1 MPVGTLATVKGIS
14 TEQLAQTGAQM
25 VLSNTYH
32 LHLQPGEA
40 VVSEAGGLHRFMGWN
55 GPMLTDSGGFQ
66 VFSLGDLNRIDD
78 RGVVFRNPRDGRTI
92 DMTPENAT
100 DIQMD
105 GTGRLLLPA
114 PLREYALMEKK
125 LVLLGQINKI
135 EIWSESHW
143 LSRREQLI
151 AVKDESGEGD
161 QPDFLETLS
170 L

>member
-1 MPVGTLATVKGIS
+1 WNDVERKI
-14 TEQLAQTGAQM
+14 
-25 VLSNTYH
+25 
-32 LHLQPGEA
+32 EA
-40 VVSEAGGLHRFMGWN
+40 LPTFNKAAR
-55 GPMLTDSGGFQ
+55 
-66 VFSLGDLNRIDD
+66 RIQ
-78 RGVVFRNPRDGRTI
+78 RLLIGH
-92 DMTPENAT
+92 AT

-105 GTGRLLLPA
+105 GSGRLLLPA

-151 AVKDESGEGD
+151 AVKDESSEED
-161 QPDFLETLS
+161 QPDFLEPLS

>member
-1 MPVGTLATVKGIS
+1 MFRGVSYVTIDAKGRMAVPVRYR
-14 TEQLAQTGAQM
+14 EQLSQ
-25 VLSNTYH
+25 LCN
-32 LHLQPGEA
+32 GE
-40 VVSEAGGLHRFMGWN
+40 VV
-55 GPMLTDSGGFQ
+55 
-66 VFSLGDLNRIDD
+66 V
-78 RGVVFRNPRDGRTI
+78 TI
-92 DMTPENAT
+92 DTEENCLMLYPLPAWNDVERKIEALPTFNKAARRIQRLLIGHAT
-100 DIQMD
+100 YIQMD
-105 GTGRLLLPA
+105 RSGRLLLPA

-151 AVKDESGEGD
+151 AVKDKSSEGD

>member
-1 MPVGTLATVKGIS
+1 MFRGVSYVTMDAKGRMAVPVRYR
-14 TEQLAQTGAQM
+14 EQLSQ
-25 VLSNTYH
+25 LCS
-32 LHLQPGEA
+32 GE
-40 VVSEAGGLHRFMGWN
+40 VV
-55 GPMLTDSGGFQ
+55 
-66 VFSLGDLNRIDD
+66 V
-78 RGVVFRNPRDGRTI
+78 TI
-92 DMTPENAT
+92 DTEENCLMLYPLPAWNDVERKIEALPTFNKAARRIQRLLIGHAT

-105 GTGRLLLPA
+105 GSGRLLLPA

-151 AVKDESGEGD
+151 AVKDESGEED

>member
-1 MPVGTLATVKGIS
+1 MFRGVSYVTIDAKGRMSVPVRYR
-14 TEQLAQTGAQM
+14 EQLSQ
-25 VLSNTYH
+25 LCN
-32 LHLQPGEA
+32 GE
-40 VVSEAGGLHRFMGWN
+40 VV
-55 GPMLTDSGGFQ
+55 
-66 VFSLGDLNRIDD
+66 V
-78 RGVVFRNPRDGRTI
+78 TI
-92 DMTPENAT
+92 DSEENCLMLYPLPVWNDVERKIEALPTFNKAARRIQRLLIGHAT

-151 AVKDESGEGD
+151 AVKDESSEGD

>member
-1 MPVGTLATVKGIS
+1 MFRGVSYVTIDTKGRMSVPVRYR
-14 TEQLAQTGAQM
+14 EQLSQ
-25 VLSNTYH
+25 LCN
-32 LHLQPGEA
+32 GE
-40 VVSEAGGLHRFMGWN
+40 VV
-55 GPMLTDSGGFQ
+55 
-66 VFSLGDLNRIDD
+66 V
-78 RGVVFRNPRDGRTI
+78 TI
-92 DMTPENAT
+92 DTEENCLMLYPLPAWNDVERKIEALPTFNKAARRIQRLLIGHAT

-105 GTGRLLLPA
+105 GSGRLLLPA

-151 AVKDESGEGD
+151 AVKDESSEGD

>member
-1 MPVGTLATVKGIS
+1 MFRGVSYVTIDAKGRMSVPVRYR
-14 TEQLAQTGAQM
+14 EQL
-25 VLSNTYH
+25 SH
-32 LHLQPGEA
+32 LCNGE
-40 VVSEAGGLHRFMGWN
+40 VV
-55 GPMLTDSGGFQ
+55 
-66 VFSLGDLNRIDD
+66 V
-78 RGVVFRNPRDGRTI
+78 TI
-92 DMTPENAT
+92 DTEENCLMLYPLPAWNDVERKIEALPTFNKAARRIQRLLIGHAT

-105 GTGRLLLPA
+105 GSGRLLLPA

-151 AVKDESGEGD
+151 AVKDESSEGD

-170 L
+170 F

>member
-1 MPVGTLATVKGIS
+1 MFRGVSYVTIDAKGRMAVPVRYR
-14 TEQLAQTGAQM
+14 EQLSQ
-25 VLSNTYH
+25 LCN
-32 LHLQPGEA
+32 GE
-40 VVSEAGGLHRFMGWN
+40 VV
-55 GPMLTDSGGFQ
+55 
-66 VFSLGDLNRIDD
+66 V
-78 RGVVFRNPRDGRTI
+78 TI
-92 DMTPENAT
+92 DTEENCLMLYPLPAWNDVERKIEALPTFNKAARRIQRLLIGHAT

-105 GTGRLLLPA
+105 RSGRLLLPA

-151 AVKDESGEGD
+151 AVKDESSEED

>member
-1 MPVGTLATVKGIS
+1 MFRGVSYVTIDAKGRMAVPVRYR
-14 TEQLAQTGAQM
+14 EQLSQ
-25 VLSNTYH
+25 LCN
-32 LHLQPGEA
+32 GE
-40 VVSEAGGLHRFMGWN
+40 VV
-55 GPMLTDSGGFQ
+55 
-66 VFSLGDLNRIDD
+66 V
-78 RGVVFRNPRDGRTI
+78 TI
-92 DMTPENAT
+92 DTEENCLMLYPLPAWNDVERKIEALPTFNAAAKRIQRLLIGHAT

-105 GTGRLLLPA
+105 GSGRLLLPA

-151 AVKDESGEGD
+151 AVKDESSEGD

>member
-1 MPVGTLATVKGIS
+1 MFRGVSYVTIDAKGRMAVPVRYR
-14 TEQLAQTGAQM
+14 EQLSQ
-25 VLSNTYH
+25 LCN
-32 LHLQPGEA
+32 GE
-40 VVSEAGGLHRFMGWN
+40 VV
-55 GPMLTDSGGFQ
+55 
-66 VFSLGDLNRIDD
+66 V
-78 RGVVFRNPRDGRTI
+78 TI
-92 DMTPENAT
+92 DTEENCLMLYPLPAWNDVERKIEALPTFNKAARRIQRLLIGHAT

-105 GTGRLLLPA
+105 GSGRLLLPA

-151 AVKDESGEGD
+151 AVKDESSEGD

>member
-1 MPVGTLATVKGIS
+1 MFRGVSYVTMDAKGRMSVPVRYR
-14 TEQLAQTGAQM
+14 EQLSQ
-25 VLSNTYH
+25 LCS
-32 LHLQPGEA
+32 GE
-40 VVSEAGGLHRFMGWN
+40 VV
-55 GPMLTDSGGFQ
+55 
-66 VFSLGDLNRIDD
+66 V
-78 RGVVFRNPRDGRTI
+78 TI
-92 DMTPENAT
+92 DTEENCLMLYPLLAWNDVERKIEALPTFNKAARRIQRLLIGHAT

>member
-1 MPVGTLATVKGIS
+1 MFRGVSYVTIDAKGRMAVPVRYR
-14 TEQLAQTGAQM
+14 EQLSQ
-25 VLSNTYH
+25 LCN
-32 LHLQPGEA
+32 GE
-40 VVSEAGGLHRFMGWN
+40 VV
-55 GPMLTDSGGFQ
+55 
-66 VFSLGDLNRIDD
+66 V
-78 RGVVFRNPRDGRTI
+78 TI
-92 DMTPENAT
+92 DTEENCLMLYPLPAWNDVERKIEALPTFNKAARRIQRLLIGHAT

-105 GTGRLLLPA
+105 RSGRLLLPA

-151 AVKDESGEGD
+151 AVKDESSEGD

-170 L
+170 F

>member
-1 MPVGTLATVKGIS
+1 MFRGVSYVTIDAKGRMAVPVRYR
-14 TEQLAQTGAQM
+14 EQLSQ
-25 VLSNTYH
+25 LCN
-32 LHLQPGEA
+32 GE
-40 VVSEAGGLHRFMGWN
+40 VV
-55 GPMLTDSGGFQ
+55 
-66 VFSLGDLNRIDD
+66 V
-78 RGVVFRNPRDGRTI
+78 TI
-92 DMTPENAT
+92 DTEENCLMLYPLLAWNDVERKIEALPTFNKAAKRIQRLLIGHAT

>member
-1 MPVGTLATVKGIS
+1 MFRGVSYVTIDAKGRMAVPVRYR
-14 TEQLAQTGAQM
+14 EQLSQ
-25 VLSNTYH
+25 LCN
-32 LHLQPGEA
+32 GE
-40 VVSEAGGLHRFMGWN
+40 VV
-55 GPMLTDSGGFQ
+55 
-66 VFSLGDLNRIDD
+66 V
-78 RGVVFRNPRDGRTI
+78 TI
-92 DMTPENAT
+92 DTEENCLMLYPLPAWNDVERKIEALPTFNKAARRIQRLLIGHAT

-105 GTGRLLLPA
+105 GSGRLLLPA

-151 AVKDESGEGD
+151 AVKDESSEGD

-170 L
+170 F

>member
-1 MPVGTLATVKGIS
+1 MFRGVSYVTIDAKGRMAVPVRYR
-14 TEQLAQTGAQM
+14 EQLSQ
-25 VLSNTYH
+25 LCN
-32 LHLQPGEA
+32 GE
-40 VVSEAGGLHRFMGWN
+40 VV
-55 GPMLTDSGGFQ
+55 
-66 VFSLGDLNRIDD
+66 V
-78 RGVVFRNPRDGRTI
+78 TI
-92 DMTPENAT
+92 DTEENCLMLYPLPAWNDVERKIEALPTFNKAARRIQRLLIGHAT

-105 GTGRLLLPA
+105 RSGRLLLPA

-151 AVKDESGEGD
+151 AVKDESSEGD

>member
-1 MPVGTLATVKGIS
+1 MFRGVSYVTMDAKGRMSVPVRYR
-14 TEQLAQTGAQM
+14 EQLSQ
-25 VLSNTYH
+25 LCN
-32 LHLQPGEA
+32 GE
-40 VVSEAGGLHRFMGWN
+40 VV
-55 GPMLTDSGGFQ
+55 
-66 VFSLGDLNRIDD
+66 V
-78 RGVVFRNPRDGRTI
+78 TI
-92 DMTPENAT
+92 DTEENCLMLYPLPAWNDVERKIEALPTFNNAARRIQRLLIGHAT

-105 GTGRLLLPA
+105 GSGRLLLPA

-151 AVKDESGEGD
+151 AVKDESSEED